1 MGKTYLGLYQ
11 ISLMERFVKIVYR
24 NVFAVKCFRE
34 KFNQRVLNTAVQRC
48 NKTTK
53 PTFGSRYSEMDQI
66 KFVEDSL

>member
-11 ISLMERFVKIVYR
+11 ISLMERFAKIVDR
-24 NVFAVKCFRE
+24 KCFRE

-53 PTFGSRYSEMDQI
+53 TTFGSRYSEMDQI